1 MEELASHGFIVFS
14 IGHTYE
20 STAIVF
26 PGGRIAYINQARM
39 EAAIGNHPVTQEFL
53 RQSLDLWVADT
64 RYVVD
69 ELAAMEANASTRFS
83 HHLDLARLGVF
94 GMSFGGATAGEF
106 CAQDRRCKAEMN
118 MDGFQHGTL
127 GEHPLAVP
135 FLYFAAGEGTHENDP
150 IYAGSLGDF
159 YTVQVRHA
167 THYNFSDANL
177 VLPILKYLSVL
188 GSIDAQQM
196 ESILNAFT
204 LAFFQQYLQG
214 KQSPLLDGPPPSR
227 RFPQVVFTARKAPG
241 VVQ

>member
-1 MEELASHGFIVFS
+1 VFS

-39 EAAIGNHPVTQEFL
+39 DAAIGNRPVTLEFL
-53 RQSLDLWVADT
+53 KQSLDLWVADT

-69 ELAAMEANASTRFS
+69 ELAAMEESPSTRFS
-83 HHLDLARLGVF
+83 HHLDLTRLGVF

-106 CAQDRRCKAEMN
+106 CAQDQRCKAGMN

-127 GEHPLAVP
+127 GEHPLPVP
-135 FLYFAAGEGTHENDP
+135 FLYFAAGEGSHENDP
-150 IYAGSLGDF
+150 IYAGSRGDF

-177 VLPILKYLSVL
+177 VLPIMKYLRVRIPRDADQRSEL
-188 GSIDAQQM
+188 MSI
-196 ESILNAFT
+196 T
-204 LAFFQQYLQG
+204 VP
-214 KQSPLLDGPPPSR
+214 K
-227 RFPQVVFTARKAPG
+227 
-241 VVQ
+241 